1 MGTIYYTLGIQ
12 YIVCLIFSL
21 SLSLSL
27 SVGVCKYNYMHLL
40 GKPEHACKFF
50 LDAHI
55 SISLTVADRM

>member
-12 YIVCLIFSL
+12 YILCLIF
-21 SLSLSL
+21 SL

-55 SISLTVADRM
+55 SISLTVADHM